1 MNSERKRNNMQNL
14 HEPSSEHNTENTVC
28 CDQYDPRREMFK
40 DFPDVVGVEGLC
52 QMLGGIGKN
61 LGYQLLRERKIPHIR
76 VGRTIKIAK
85 PDIINFVLNIES
97 DDEFFKD

>member
-1 MNSERKRNNMQNL
+1 MKTEKNTRNMQ
-14 HEPSSEHNTENTVC
+14 ENTVVGNIAEESTTAEIRI
-28 CDQYDPRREMFK
+28 DPRREIFK

-52 QMLGGIGKN
+52 EMLGGIGKN
-61 LGYQLLRERKIPHIR
+61 LGYQLLREKKIPHIR

-97 DDEFFKD
+97 DDEFFKV

>member
-1 MNSERKRNNMQNL
+1 MKNERKPNNMQNSPIL
-14 HEPSSEHNTENTVC
+14 SPDNVPETSTNIE
-28 CDQYDPRREMFK
+28 QYDPRREMFK
-40 DFPDVVGVEGLC
+40 NYPDVVGVEGLC
-52 QMLGGIGKN
+52 DMLGGIGKN

-97 DDEFFKD
+97 NDEFFKV

>member
-1 MNSERKRNNMQNL
+1 MQ
-14 HEPSSEHNTENTVC
+14 ENTVESNIAEENTASNARI
-28 CDQYDPRREMFK
+28 DPRREIFM

-52 QMLGGIGKN
+52 KMLGGIGKN
-61 LGYQLLRERKIPHIR
+61 LGYQLLREKKIPHIR

-97 DDEFFKD
+97 DDEFFKE

>member
-1 MNSERKRNNMQNL
+1 MKNEKNTRNMQ
-14 HEPSSEHNTENTVC
+14 ENTVEGNIAEENTASNARI
-28 CDQYDPRREMFK
+28 DPRREIFK

-52 QMLGGIGKN
+52 EMLGGIGKN
-61 LGYQLLRERKIPHIR
+61 LGYQLLREKKIPHIR

>member
-1 MNSERKRNNMQNL
+1 MQ
-14 HEPSSEHNTENTVC
+14 ENTVESNIAEENTASNARI
-28 CDQYDPRREMFK
+28 DPRREIFM

-52 QMLGGIGKN
+52 EMLGGIGKN
-61 LGYQLLRERKIPHIR
+61 LGYQLLREKKIPHIR

-97 DDEFFKD
+97 DDEFFKE

>member
-1 MNSERKRNNMQNL
+1 MKNEKNTKNMQ
-14 HEPSSEHNTENTVC
+14 ENTSLSNIGEENATIEVKSN
-28 CDQYDPRREMFK
+28 PRREMFK

-61 LGYQLLRERKIPHIR
+61 LGYQLLRERKVPHIR